1 MSIAEMTERREELR
15 MRKKLVSA
23 MLSAAMIVSLLTG
36 CGGSD
41 TTAPSADAG
50 SNGESAVQ
58 EESVQAEQ
66 NEDSGEGQAT
76 TIGSSDTS
84 ATEIELWTFTEL
96 FQNFYETMANKW
108 NEQNPDQLI
117 RIKVNVMPYDDM
129 HNKLQIVL
137 NAGAGAPDF
146 ADVEIG
152 KFAIFMQGDTQL
164 MDMTEAAAPYRDNVV
179 ESRLGLYSKDGKLY
193 GLPTHVGATVA
204 FYNTKLLEEVGID
217 YKQIKTWED
226 FKEAGS
232 KYYEATGKNFGNCDT
247 NANWMLNAILAQEGA
262 DYMDENEKIAVN
274 SDAMVRA
281 LTLMKELQDANAIS
295 VTPGGQPDTDEGYA
309 AYAEGEF
316 AAMVIPFWMGSR
328 FLNYMTDLSGQIAMA
343 PVPVIENSKAKS
355 VGGGGTGTV
364 VIKSKENAALTAE
377 FLAFAKLSEEASIE
391 QWETLGNDPCNM
403 AIWSNTEITQN
414 PDNQF
419 LQYYVNNPF
428 DVLNEIEDGI
438 ALLHS
443 QTTVAYPSISNEFNT
458 ITLNAIFE
466 DGQDIREALDTAQ
479 MDLENELE

>member
-1 MSIAEMTERREELR
+1 MK
-15 MRKKLVSA
+15 KKLVSL
-23 MLSAAMIVSLLTG
+23 MLSAAMIASLLTG
-36 CGGSD
+36 CGGTNSETPSD
-41 TTAPSADAG
+41 AAG
-50 SNGESAVQ
+50 DGKEAAVQ
-58 EESVQAEQ
+58 EGETQTEQ
-66 NEDSGEGQAT
+66 EESGEGQIA
-76 TIGSSDTS
+76 TIGSTDAS

-96 FQNFYETMANKW
+96 FQNFYETMADKW
-108 NEQNPDQLI
+108 NEQNPDKLI

-146 ADVEIG
+146 ADVEIS

-204 FYNTKLLEEVGID
+204 FYNTKLLEDAGID
-217 YKQIKTWED
+217 YTQIKTWDD

-232 KYYEATGKNFGNCDT
+232 KYYEATGRNFGNCDT

-262 DYMDENEKIAVN
+262 DYLNENEEIAVN
-274 SDAMVRA
+274 SEAMINA
-281 LTLMKELQDANAIS
+281 LTLMKELQDANAIA

-364 VIKSKENAALTAE
+364 VIKSKENAELTAE

-403 AIWSNTEITQN
+403 AIWSNPDITQN
-414 PDNQF
+414 PNNQF

-458 ITLNAIFE
+458 ITLNAVFE
-466 DGQDIREALDTAQ
+466 DGQDIKEALDTAQ

>member
-1 MSIAEMTERREELR
+1 MK
-15 MRKKLVSA
+15 KKLVSL
-23 MLSAAMIVSLLTG
+23 MLSAAMIASLLTG
-36 CGGSD
+36 CGGTNSETPSD
-41 TTAPSADAG
+41 AAG
-50 SNGESAVQ
+50 DGKEAAVQ
-58 EESVQAEQ
+58 EGETQTEQ
-66 NEDSGEGQAT
+66 EESGEGQIA
-76 TIGSSDTS
+76 TIGSTDAS

-96 FQNFYETMANKW
+96 FQNFYETMADKW
-108 NEQNPDQLI
+108 NEQNPDKLI

-137 NAGAGAPDF
+137 NAGVGAPDF
-146 ADVEIG
+146 ADVEIS

-204 FYNTKLLEEVGID
+204 FYNTKLLEDAGID
-217 YKQIKTWED
+217 YTQIKTWDD

-232 KYYEATGKNFGNCDT
+232 KYYEATGRNFGNCDT

-262 DYMDENEKIAVN
+262 DYLNENEEIAVN
-274 SDAMVRA
+274 SEAMINA
-281 LTLMKELQDANAIS
+281 LTLMKELQDANAIA

-364 VIKSKENAALTAE
+364 VIKSKENAELTAE

-403 AIWSNTEITQN
+403 AIWSNPDITQN
-414 PDNQF
+414 PNNQF

-458 ITLNAIFE
+458 ITLNAVFE
-466 DGQDIREALDTAQ
+466 DGQDIKEALDTAQ

>member
-1 MSIAEMTERREELR
+1 MK
-15 MRKKLVSA
+15 KKLVSI
-23 MLSAAMIVSLLTG
+23 MLSAAMIASLLTG
-36 CGGSD
+36 CGGTNSETPSD
-41 TTAPSADAG
+41 AAG
-50 SNGESAVQ
+50 DGKEAAVQ
-58 EESVQAEQ
+58 EGETQTEQ
-66 NEDSGEGQAT
+66 EKSGEGQVA
-76 TIGSSDTS
+76 TIGSADAS

-96 FQNFYETMANKW
+96 FQNFYETMADKW
-108 NEQNPDQLI
+108 NEQNPDKLI

-146 ADVEIG
+146 ADVEIS

-204 FYNTKLLEEVGID
+204 FYNTKLLEDAGID
-217 YKQIKTWED
+217 YTQIKTWDD

-232 KYYEATGKNFGNCDT
+232 KYYEATGRNFGNCDT

-262 DYMDENEKIAVN
+262 DYLNENEEIAVN
-274 SDAMVRA
+274 SEAMINA
-281 LTLMKELQDANAIS
+281 LTLMKELQDANAIA

-343 PVPVIENSKAKS
+343 SVPVIENSKAKS

-364 VIKSKENAALTAE
+364 VIKSKENAELTAE

-403 AIWSNTEITQN
+403 AIWSNPDITQN
-414 PDNQF
+414 PNNQF

-458 ITLNAIFE
+458 ITLNAVFE
-466 DGQDIREALDTAQ
+466 DGQDIKEALDTAQ

>member
-1 MSIAEMTERREELR
+1 MK
-15 MRKKLVSA
+15 KKLVSL
-23 MLSAAMIVSLLTG
+23 MLSAAMIASLLTG
-36 CGGSD
+36 CGGTNSETPSD
-41 TTAPSADAG
+41 AAG
-50 SNGESAVQ
+50 DGKEAAVQ
-58 EESVQAEQ
+58 EGETQTEQ
-66 NEDSGEGQAT
+66 EESGEGQVA
-76 TIGSSDTS
+76 TIGSADAS
-84 ATEIELWTFTEL
+84 ATEIELWTFTKL
-96 FQNFYETMANKW
+96 FQNFYETMADKW
-108 NEQNPDQLI
+108 NEQNPDKLI

-146 ADVEIG
+146 ADVEIS

-204 FYNTKLLEEVGID
+204 FYNTKLLEDAGID
-217 YKQIKTWED
+217 YTQIKTWDD

-232 KYYEATGKNFGNCDT
+232 KYYEATGRNFGNCDT

-262 DYMDENEKIAVN
+262 DYLNENEEIAVN
-274 SDAMVRA
+274 SEAMINA
-281 LTLMKELQDANAIS
+281 LTLMKELQDANAIA

-364 VIKSKENAALTAE
+364 VIKSKENAELTAE

-403 AIWSNTEITQN
+403 AIWSNPDITQN
-414 PDNQF
+414 PNNQF

-458 ITLNAIFE
+458 ITLNAVFE
-466 DGQDIREALDTAQ
+466 DGQDIKEALDTAQ

>member
-1 MSIAEMTERREELR
+1 MKTKLLSIL
-15 MRKKLVSA
+15 
-23 MLSAAMIVSLLTG
+23 LSAAMVSALLTG
-36 CGGSD
+36 CGGAKADIAGSETEVSNTGQEENTKDVQADSSD
-41 TTAPSADAG
+41 GQAATIGSADA
-50 SNGESAVQ
+50 
-58 EESVQAEQ
+58 
-66 NEDSGEGQAT
+66 
-76 TIGSSDTS
+76 S

-96 FQNFYETMANKW
+96 FQNFYETMADKW
-108 NEQNPDQLI
+108 NEQNPDKLI

-146 ADVEIG
+146 ADVEIS

-164 MDMTEAAAPYRDNVV
+164 MDMTEAAAPYRSNVV

-204 FYNTKLLEEVGID
+204 FYNTKPLKEAGID
-217 YKQIKTWED
+217 YQQIRTWD
-226 FKEAGS
+226 DYREAGRQ
-232 KYYEATGKNFGNCDT
+232 YHEATGKNFGNCDT
-247 NANWMLNAILAQEGA
+247 NANWMLNAILAQENA
-262 DYMDENEKIAVN
+262 DYMDADGKIAVN
-274 SDAMVRA
+274 SEAMIRA
-281 LTLMKELQDANAIS
+281 LTLMKELQEANAIA

-316 AAMVIPFWMGSR
+316 ASMIIPFWMGSR

-364 VIKSKENAALTAE
+364 VIKAKENAALTAE

-403 AIWSNTEITQN
+403 AIWSNEAITQN

-419 LQYYVNNPF
+419 LQYYANNPF

-438 ALLHS
+438 ALLYS

-466 DGQDIREALDTAQ
+466 DGQDIKEALDIAQ
-479 MDLENELE
+479 TDLENELE